1 MDNIINMLSKI
12 MTRVKSLSAE
22 DLREIDAVVG
32 LLDLTVGR
40 IQNEQKKSNREI
52 EWQTNAGTS
61 QEQLPESSTEV
72 MIYMASKLAASGNFS
87 LAEDLW
93 NIYEKK
99 NNEGETGSQPN
110 AGISSEQ
117 LPKPSTKVITPYA
130 QDPRVPASEV
140 CDILWGLKLTYSGTR
155 RGEAEIFLQKVK
167 DLRDRNLVTDEELL
181 TYLPFFL
188 TGTAREWYL
197 RHPTHWQTW
206 ETLEEKW
213 LARFRDRK
221 FQRVLTNKIMKRVQ
235 GEQEPV
241 TEYLN
246 SLHVLFQKLNPPWS
260 LQEKLNRAYDN
271 MLPYLRNTMR
281 HVKLIHNFDVF
292 ELEAAA
298 IEDDFEFTSQC

>member
-1 MDNIINMLSKI
+1 MDMLFKI
-12 MTRVKSLSAE
+12 MKRVKSLSAK
-22 DLREIDAVVG
+22 DLRKIGAVVD
-32 LLDLTVGR
+32 LLDLTVRR
-40 IQNEQKKSNREI
+40 IQDEQKESNREI

-61 QEQLPESSTEV
+61 QEQFPESSTEV
-72 MIYMASKLAASGNFS
+72 MIYTASKLAASGNLS
-87 LAEDLW
+87 LAEDLC
-93 NIYEKK
+93 NTYEKKK
-99 NNEGETGSQPN
+99 NNEETRSQPN

-117 LPKPSTKVITPYA
+117 LPEPSTEGTTLCA
-130 QDPRVPASEV
+130 QSPRVPASKV

-206 ETLEEKW
+206 ETLEKNW
-213 LARFRDRK
+213 LVRFRDRK
-221 FQRVLTNKIMKRVQ
+221 FQSVLTNKIMKRVQ
-235 GEQEPV
+235 DEQEPV

-246 SLHVLFQKLNPPWS
+246 NLHVLFQKLNPPWS
-260 LQEKLNRAYDN
+260 LQEKLNHAYEN
-271 MLPYLRNTMR
+271 LLPYLRNTMR

-298 IEDDFEFTSQC
+298 VEDDFEFTSQC